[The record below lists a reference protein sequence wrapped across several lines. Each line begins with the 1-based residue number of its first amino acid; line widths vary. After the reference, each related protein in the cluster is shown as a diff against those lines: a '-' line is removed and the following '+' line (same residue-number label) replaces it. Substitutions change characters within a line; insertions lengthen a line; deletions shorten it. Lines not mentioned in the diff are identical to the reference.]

1 MNLHHHFSG
10 TFGQLFS
17 GSANMM
23 LSLIGIA
30 VLGGQVYGDRAA
42 NIRDEIQNTYAGYA
56 RAVLRRNIDDT
67 MGYLTPDI
75 VWVQRG
81 RRNDREQIR
90 KSMLGWEQTTKD
102 GSKF

>member
-1 MNLHHHFSG
+1 
-10 TFGQLFS
+10 
-17 GSANMM
+17 M

-30 VLGGQVYGDRAA
+30 VLGGQVYGDRTP
-42 NIRDEIQNTYAGYA
+42 NIREEIQNTYAGYA

-67 MGYLTPDI
+67 MSYLTPDI

-90 KSMLGWEQTTKD
+90 KSNCAQSARTAAQEHPATLNTL
-102 GSKF
+102 KFGERHLIPL